1 MAQDARAMGQPD
13 GKEGGMEMAQD
24 VRATGQPDGDDS
36 FPGVDEGGLRGEH
49 TPYAGGYDR
58 QPADEMV
65 AIDAARGHADAP
77 GAGPNSDADTLVD
90 DPHASRDNR
99 A

>member
-1 MAQDARAMGQPD
+1 MERVEDAR
-13 GKEGGMEMAQD
+13 D
-24 VRATGQPDGDDS
+24 VGQPDGDDS
-36 FPGVDEGGLRGEH
+36 FLGVDEGGLRGER

-65 AIDAARGHADAP
+65 AINAARGHADAP
-77 GAGPNSDADTLVD
+77 GAGLNSDADTLID

>member
-1 MAQDARAMGQPD
+1 
-13 GKEGGMEMAQD
+13 MEMAQD
-24 VRATGQPDGDDS
+24 ARATGQPDGDDS

-49 TPYAGGYDR
+49 TPYAGGHDR

-65 AIDAARGHADAP
+65 AIDAARGHADTP
-77 GAGPNSDADTLVD
+77 GAGPNSDADTLID
-90 DPHASRDNR
+90 DPHASRDKR

>member
-1 MAQDARAMGQPD
+1 
-13 GKEGGMEMAQD
+13 
-24 VRATGQPDGDDS
+24 
-36 FPGVDEGGLRGEH
+36 
-49 TPYAGGYDR
+49 
-58 QPADEMV
+58 MV

-90 DPHASRDNR
+90 DPHAARDNR

>member
-1 MAQDARAMGQPD
+1 MERVEDARAL
-13 GKEGGMEMAQD
+13 
-24 VRATGQPDGDDS
+24 GQPDGDDS
-36 FPGVDEGGLRGEH
+36 FPGVGEGGLRGER

-58 QPADEMV
+58 QPVDEMV

-77 GAGPNSDADTLVD
+77 GAGPNSDADTLID

>member
-1 MAQDARAMGQPD
+1 
-13 GKEGGMEMAQD
+13 MEMAQD
-24 VRATGQPDGDDS
+24 ARATGQPDGDDS

-77 GAGPNSDADTLVD
+77 GAGPNSDADTLID
-90 DPHASRDNR
+90 DPHASRDKR

>member
-1 MAQDARAMGQPD
+1 MDMT
-13 GKEGGMEMAQD
+13 QD
-24 VRATGQPDGDDS
+24 VRDTGQPHDDDTFS
-36 FPGVDEGGLRGEH
+36 GVDEGGLRGEH

-77 GAGPNSDADTLVD
+77 GAGPNSDADTLID

>member
-1 MAQDARAMGQPD
+1 MFVVKRRGGMKMAQDARA
-13 GKEGGMEMAQD
+13 
-24 VRATGQPDGDDS
+24 TGHPDGDDT
-36 FPGVDEGGLRGEH
+36 FPGVDEGGLRGEN

-58 QPADEMV
+58 QPAPEMI

-90 DPHASRDNR
+90 DPHAARGKR

>member
-1 MAQDARAMGQPD
+1 MT
-13 GKEGGMEMAQD
+13 QD
-24 VRATGQPDGDDS
+24 VRDTGQPHDDDTFS
-36 FPGVDEGGLRGEH
+36 GVDEGGLRGEH

-77 GAGPNSDADTLVD
+77 GAGPNSDADTLID

>member
-1 MAQDARAMGQPD
+1 MERVEDAR
-13 GKEGGMEMAQD
+13 D
-24 VRATGQPDGDDS
+24 VGQPDGDDS
-36 FPGVDEGGLRGEH
+36 FPGVGEGGLRGER

-58 QPADEMV
+58 QPVDEMV

-77 GAGPNSDADTLVD
+77 GAGPNSDADTLID

>member
-1 MAQDARAMGQPD
+1 MDMT
-13 GKEGGMEMAQD
+13 QD
-24 VRATGQPDGDDS
+24 VRDTGQPHDDDTFS
-36 FPGVDEGGLRGEH
+36 GVDEGGLRGEH

>member
-1 MAQDARAMGQPD
+1 MEMAQDAR
-13 GKEGGMEMAQD
+13 D
-24 VRATGQPDGDDS
+24 VGQPDGDDS
-36 FPGVDEGGLRGEH
+36 FLGVDEGGLRGEH

-90 DPHASRDNR
+90 DPHASRDKR